1 MGDGDVLQGELAG
14 AIVHAVEGGPQL
26 RVERVGAVGVV
37 LAEHQKRVRQPLNLR
52 NSGRN
57 M

>member
-1 MGDGDVLQGELAG
+1 MGDGDVLQGELTG